1 MGQTP
6 LLEMCRATEG
16 GVLASGSLLT
26 APAETKHPAERDNH
40 QAMTGM
46 SDEALEAVTVGSPQP
61 QYQQIVV
68 ADYDPVWPHWFESA
82 AFRIRQALGDKVL
95 QLDHVGSTSVRGL
108 PAKPLIDINLVVADT
123 TDEGAYVP
131 PLETIGYELRIR
143 EPDWYE
149 HRLLRGFDPPVNL
162 HVFPQGCEE
171 VDQMLMLRDWLR
183 THDDDRELYA
193 RTKRELAAQEWKY
206 VQNYADAKSEV
217 VQEIL
222 ARARA

>member
-1 MGQTP
+1 MNRMDDEQI
-6 LLEMCRATEG
+6 
-16 GVLASGSLLT
+16 LAVSVKGD
-26 APAETKHPAERDNH
+26 P
-40 QAMTGM
+40 
-46 SDEALEAVTVGSPQP
+46 P
-61 QYQQIVV
+61 QYQPIVI
-68 ADYDPVWPHWFESA
+68 AEYDPIWPHWFESA
-82 AFRIRQALGDKVL
+82 AYRIRQALGDKVL

-123 TDEGAYVP
+123 TDEAAYVP
-131 PLETIGYELRIR
+131 SLEAIGYELRIR

-171 VDQMLMLRDWLR
+171 IDQMLLLRDWLR
-183 THDDDRELYA
+183 THEDDRDLYA
-193 RTKRELAAQEWKY
+193 RTKRELAAKEWKY
-206 VQNYADAKSEV
+206 VQNYADAKGEV